1 MPGLASPLGVPSRR
15 RRRTAPGST
24 VLPTPSVPS
33 TPNTPSPANTAVAH
47 YTLLSWLAAGQA
59 KADIYLDTVT
69 PPVALAGLHRVGFSF
84 VPTLLPSTTYY
95 WQIVAFNDGG
105 STAGPIWSFTT
116 PAATAIIITLAGV
129 DVTSHVRWP
138 LCTIHDARNAAPN
151 TASLTLDTAPTE
163 GGALE
168 IGLGSLDDDALLFSG
183 ELQAVDE
190 SYVDHPDSTL
200 YPATG
205 IDHTFTINK
214 RRPFGTW
221 TDVSATTIAL
231 AIATKY
237 APTVATTGI
246 QAGLATVSITFDGSE
261 DFMTCLG
268 RLATAV
274 SGYCDVDYSPG
285 ILLFLTDTREAP
297 DPLDAD
303 HPPLNAPSPIQFA
316 TDLSQI
322 RTRVYGKGHG
332 EQLLTDVAVGQT
344 ILPIADASMF
354 NEAGGEAVAS
364 TTPDGAQSEKLT
376 YSGAQQGG
384 AASMV
389 GPGVFP
395 SVGPTLTLA
404 AGAGLGTGVY
414 GYAYTDVTGS
424 GESLPSPR
432 ATVTTGVET
441 AAPTAVLVVTLQEP
455 GTPGWMDVGDY
466 DYKFTWVTATGET
479 TPGPVSNTITV
490 TADHTLTLVSGLI
503 PPAWPSGVTAL
514 KVYRRFNS
522 TGAWKYHST
531 KTNPALTAFGDGT
544 KNVDLGADA
553 PSTNTTAAYQ
563 VAISGVALGP
573 TSAPAVTQRKVYRT
587 AVQPTEAVALTA
599 QLKLQQTI
607 ANNTVTVGVTDAT
620 ADALLGANVPVADGS
635 GLISEYGQVNA
646 GSTSVIMTSPAPW
659 SASGGWV
666 RFVDGQLVRYT
677 GLSGNTLIG
686 IPASGVGALVNTV
699 WYGDVAVVVPALTG
713 VNANNGVAKAL
724 QAGASV
730 HVWVER
736 NDLAAQLALG
746 LLELDADGQPTD
758 GIREYLITDE
768 RRGEASLAALCDA
781 DLAQFATPIVS
792 CRYYTRDPKTA
803 SGKTVAID
811 LRHPMFDP
819 AVFDLTVFG
828 GASFGLAGDFVIQS
842 VDLTFDGP
850 GLYPLRSVQAS
861 SVAFALSDLLQ
872 RVVLT

>member
-1 MPGLASPLGVPSRR
+1 MPGLSLRPLVRR
-15 RRRTAPGST
+15 PLPLRAGRRPGSMVT
-24 VLPTPSVPS
+24 AIPAAPA
-33 TPNTPSPANTAVAH
+33 TPNTPSPADTATSR
-47 YTLLSWLAAGQA
+47 YTLLSWLASGQA
-59 KADIYLDTVT
+59 WADLYLDLVT
-69 PPVALAGLHRVGFSF
+69 PPLARAVAGFVGFSY
-84 VPTLLPSTTYY
+84 VPTLLPATTYY
-95 WQIVAFNDGG
+95 WQVVAWNAGG
-105 STAGPIWSFTT
+105 STTGPIWSFTT
-116 PAATAIIITLAGV
+116 PAATAVIITLAGV
-129 DVTSHVRWP
+129 DITSSVRWP

-151 TASLTLDTAPTE
+151 TASLTLDTAPSE
-163 GGALE
+163 GAALE
-168 IGLGSLDDDALLFSG
+168 MGLGSLDDDALLFAG

-190 SYVDHPDSTL
+190 SYVDHPDATL

-205 IDHTFTINK
+205 IDHTFTVNK

-231 AIATKY
+231 AIAAKY
-237 APTVATTGI
+237 APTFATTGI
-246 QAGLATVSITFDGSE
+246 QLGLPTVSITFDGAD

-268 RLATAV
+268 RLATAIG
-274 SGYCDVDYSPG
+274 GYCDVDYTPG
-285 ILLFLTDTREAP
+285 ILLFLTDAREAP

-303 HPPLNAPSPIQFA
+303 HPPLNYPSPISFS

-354 NEAGGEAVAS
+354 NEGGGEAVAS

-376 YSGAQQGG
+376 YRGAQQGG

-395 SVGPTLTLA
+395 SVGPTVVLGPGTA
-404 AGAGLGTGVY
+404 LGTVAVTY
-414 GYAYTDVTGS
+414 GYAYTDTTAG
-424 GESLPSPR
+424 GESLPSP
-432 ATVTTGVET
+432 TVSITLAAAVAPPGALTA
-441 AAPTAVLVVTLQEP
+441 AAPTFGSPFVDTGNHDYVVTFVTAVGETLP
-455 GTPGWMDVGDY
+455 GT
-466 DYKFTWVTATGET
+466 A
-479 TPGPVSNTITV
+479 SNTITTTPTNQV
-490 TADHTLTLVSGLI
+490 VPLSGI
-503 PPAWPSGVTAL
+503 PIGPEGVTKR
-514 KVYRRFNS
+514 KVYRRFN
-522 TGAWKYHST
+522 GAGTYKLVT
-531 KTNPALTAFGDGT
+531 TITNNTATTFGDGVA
-544 KNVDLGADA
+544 NSLLGADA
-553 PSTNTTAAYQ
+553 PSADSTAGGQ
-563 VAISGVALGP
+563 PVISAVALGP
-573 TSAPAVTQRKVYRT
+573 TYPPAVTTRKIYRT
-587 AVQPTEAVALTA
+587 VANGS
-599 QLKLQQTI
+599 QLKLLATI
-607 ANNTVTVGVTDAT
+607 ADNVTTLYGIDGT
-620 ADALLGANVPVADGS
+620 ADAALGANVPVADAS

-713 VNANNGVAKAL
+713 VNANNGVVNAL

-736 NDLAAQLALG
+736 NDLDAQAALG
-746 LLELDADGQPTD
+746 LLELDADGNPTD

-768 RRGEASLAALCDA
+768 RRGEASLAAVCEA

-803 SGKTVAID
+803 SGKTVTLALTNGVFD
-811 LRHPMFDP
+811 LRVFDP
-819 AVFDLTVFG
+819 AVFDGTVY
-828 GASFGLAGDFVIQS
+828 GLAGAFVIQS

-861 SVAFALSDLLQ
+861 SVAFALSDLIQ